1 MSSEQEHPETSE
13 LEEEAEKDEDAAIV
27 ELVTE
32 LKQEGTTLFR
42 LRDYDG
48 AAFKFDEAIRLSPR
62 APRAY
67 NENDIASL
75 HSNVAACYMHM
86 NAHRPED
93 DYHYHQAIDR
103 CNMALDASPRYTK
116 ALLKR
121 ARCFEAL
128 DRLDLACVDVQE
140 VLTLEPNNAVAL
152 ELLENLRE
160 EMEEKKFLLEQEA
173 RSLDDLI
180 KVISASEK
188 VAKQFSCTIAT
199 AADPAKKAVSTET
212 DDQDAEAILIHGD
225 GEQDDEQA
233 SYDDNDGEEAPSGQ
247 TEEEAHVG
255 DQSGQNKQEDGDNAE
270 HGSGATRC
278 VELFLG
284 EEGDVRR
291 IALLPQDGGLAQLM
305 DIARSKFPDLK
316 ELSVNFKDDRGDLV
330 TVDSTTDQ
338 SAWFDEANSR
348 SQGPLRLYVTEDNDG
363 LTLDVIVRPI
373 KIGYLVTFEL
383 ATPTILKVTAFND
396 EDVEESRRND
406 RENVTNPI
414 HNEEYGGNSEIPKG
428 ALDGKPID
436 VHGGQKEALHALQS
450 RYYYKVADG
459 KNNETSRAELENFSQ
474 WVLDLGNGALPAGFI
489 YVVPMS
495 ALVGEDI
502 SKLHAEHGF

>member
-13 LEEEAEKDEDAAIV
+13 LEEEVEKDEDAAIV

-152 ELLENLRE
+152 ELLESLRE

-188 VAKQFSCTIAT
+188 VAKQFSSTIAT
-199 AADPAKKAVSTET
+199 AADPANKAVSTET
-212 DDQDAEAILIHGD
+212 DDDHDMEGILLL
-225 GEQDDEQA
+225 GEQDDEHA
-233 SYDDNDGEEAPSGQ
+233 SYDDNNDGEEAPHAHGQ
-247 TEEEAHVG
+247 SEEEAHVG
-255 DQSGQNKQEDGDNAE
+255 DQSDRHKAIKWVFKQPHIGWNEDA
-270 HGSGATRC
+270 A
-278 VELFLG
+278 
-284 EEGDVRR
+284 
-291 IALLPQDGGLAQLM
+291 
-305 DIARSKFPDLK
+305 
-316 ELSVNFKDDRGDLV
+316 NF
-330 TVDSTTDQ
+330 
-338 SAWFDEANSR
+338 E
-348 SQGPLRLYVTEDNDG
+348 
-363 LTLDVIVRPI
+363 
-373 KIGYLVTFEL
+373 
-383 ATPTILKVTAFND
+383 
-396 EDVEESRRND
+396 
-406 RENVTNPI
+406 
-414 HNEEYGGNSEIPKG
+414 
-428 ALDGKPID
+428 
-436 VHGGQKEALHALQS
+436 
-450 RYYYKVADG
+450 
-459 KNNETSRAELENFSQ
+459 
-474 WVLDLGNGALPAGFI
+474 
-489 YVVPMS
+489 
-495 ALVGEDI
+495 
-502 SKLHAEHGF
+502 

>member
-13 LEEEAEKDEDAAIV
+13 LEEEVEKDEDAAIV

-152 ELLENLRE
+152 ELLESLRE

-188 VAKQFSCTIAT
+188 VAKQFSSTIAT
-199 AADPAKKAVSTET
+199 AADPANKAVSTET
-212 DDQDAEAILIHGD
+212 DDDHDMEGILLL
-225 GEQDDEQA
+225 GEQDDEHA
-233 SYDDNDGEEAPSGQ
+233 SYDDNNDGEEAPHAHGQ
-247 TEEEAHVG
+247 SEEEAHVG
-255 DQSGQNKQEDGDNAE
+255 DQSGQHKQEDGDSAE
-270 HGSGATRC
+270 HHAGAENSAGSAGATRC
-278 VELFLG
+278 VEFVLR

-338 SAWFDEANSR
+338 STWFDEANSR
-348 SQGPLRLYVTEDNDG
+348 SQGPLRLYVTEGNHERVSCPDQ
-363 LTLDVIVRPI
+363 PI
-373 KIGYLVTFEL
+373 
-383 ATPTILKVTAFND
+383 
-396 EDVEESRRND
+396 
-406 RENVTNPI
+406 REHDSVDPCLS
-414 HNEEYGGNSEIPKG
+414 H
-428 ALDGKPID
+428 D
-436 VHGGQKEALHALQS
+436 Q
-450 RYYYKVADG
+450 
-459 KNNETSRAELENFSQ
+459 
-474 WVLDLGNGALPAGFI
+474 
-489 YVVPMS
+489 
-495 ALVGEDI
+495 
-502 SKLHAEHGF
+502 

>member
-188 VAKQFSCTIAT
+188 
-199 AADPAKKAVSTET
+199 KAVSTET

-278 VELFLG
+278 VE
-284 EEGDVRR
+284 
-291 IALLPQDGGLAQLM
+291 
-305 DIARSKFPDLK
+305 
-316 ELSVNFKDDRGDLV
+316 
-330 TVDSTTDQ
+330 
-338 SAWFDEANSR
+338 
-348 SQGPLRLYVTEDNDG
+348 
-363 LTLDVIVRPI
+363 
-373 KIGYLVTFEL
+373 
-383 ATPTILKVTAFND
+383 
-396 EDVEESRRND
+396 
-406 RENVTNPI
+406 
-414 HNEEYGGNSEIPKG
+414 
-428 ALDGKPID
+428 
-436 VHGGQKEALHALQS
+436 
-450 RYYYKVADG
+450 
-459 KNNETSRAELENFSQ
+459 
-474 WVLDLGNGALPAGFI
+474 
-489 YVVPMS
+489 
-495 ALVGEDI
+495 
-502 SKLHAEHGF
+502 

>member
-270 HGSGATRC
+270 HRAGAENSSGSGATRC
-278 VELFLG
+278 VEFFLG

-338 SAWFDEANSR
+338 STWFDEANSR
-348 SQGPLRLYVTEDNDG
+348 SQGPLRLYITEGNRERVSCPDQ
-363 LTLDVIVRPI
+363 PI
-373 KIGYLVTFEL
+373 
-383 ATPTILKVTAFND
+383 
-396 EDVEESRRND
+396 
-406 RENVTNPI
+406 REHDSVDPCLS
-414 HNEEYGGNSEIPKG
+414 H
-428 ALDGKPID
+428 D
-436 VHGGQKEALHALQS
+436 Q
-450 RYYYKVADG
+450 
-459 KNNETSRAELENFSQ
+459 
-474 WVLDLGNGALPAGFI
+474 
-489 YVVPMS
+489 
-495 ALVGEDI
+495 
-502 SKLHAEHGF
+502 

>member
-212 DDQDAEAILIHGD
+212 DDQDTEAILIL
-225 GEQDDEQA
+225 GEQDDEHA
-233 SYDDNDGEEAPSGQ
+233 SYDDDNNDGEEAPQAHGQ
-247 TEEEAHVG
+247 SEEEAHRGVG
-255 DQSGQNKQEDGDNAE
+255 DQSGQHKEEDGDNAE
-270 HGSGATRC
+270 HHAGAENSAGSGATRC
-278 VELFLG
+278 VEFVLG

-316 ELSVNFKDDRGDLV
+316 ELSVNFKDDRGELV

-338 SAWFDEANSR
+338 STWFDEANSR
-348 SQGPLRLYVTEDNDG
+348 SQGPLRLYVTEGKRERVSCPDQ
-363 LTLDVIVRPI
+363 PI
-373 KIGYLVTFEL
+373 
-383 ATPTILKVTAFND
+383 
-396 EDVEESRRND
+396 
-406 RENVTNPI
+406 REHDSVDPCLS
-414 HNEEYGGNSEIPKG
+414 H
-428 ALDGKPID
+428 D
-436 VHGGQKEALHALQS
+436 Q
-450 RYYYKVADG
+450 
-459 KNNETSRAELENFSQ
+459 
-474 WVLDLGNGALPAGFI
+474 
-489 YVVPMS
+489 
-495 ALVGEDI
+495 
-502 SKLHAEHGF
+502 

>member
-13 LEEEAEKDEDAAIV
+13 LEEEVEKDEDAAIVELVTELKQEHPETSELEEEVEKDEDAAIV

-152 ELLENLRE
+152 ELLESLRE

-199 AADPAKKAVSTET
+199 AAADPTKKAVSTEA
-212 DDQDAEAILIHGD
+212 DGHDMEGILIPGD

-247 TEEEAHVG
+247 TEEAHVDVG
-255 DQSGQNKQEDGDNAE
+255 DQSGQHKQEDGGNAE
-270 HGSGATRC
+270 HHAGAENSAGSGATRC
-278 VELFLG
+278 VEFVLG

-348 SQGPLRLYVTEDNDG
+348 SQGPLRLYVTEGNRERVSCPDQ
-363 LTLDVIVRPI
+363 PI
-373 KIGYLVTFEL
+373 
-383 ATPTILKVTAFND
+383 
-396 EDVEESRRND
+396 
-406 RENVTNPI
+406 REHDSVDPCLS
-414 HNEEYGGNSEIPKG
+414 HDK
-428 ALDGKPID
+428 
-436 VHGGQKEALHALQS
+436 
-450 RYYYKVADG
+450 
-459 KNNETSRAELENFSQ
+459 
-474 WVLDLGNGALPAGFI
+474 
-489 YVVPMS
+489 
-495 ALVGEDI
+495 
-502 SKLHAEHGF
+502 

>member
-278 VELFLG
+278 VEFFLG

-348 SQGPLRLYVTEDNDG
+348 SQGPLRLYVTEGNRERVSCPDQ
-363 LTLDVIVRPI
+363 PI
-373 KIGYLVTFEL
+373 
-383 ATPTILKVTAFND
+383 
-396 EDVEESRRND
+396 
-406 RENVTNPI
+406 REHHSVDPCLS
-414 HNEEYGGNSEIPKG
+414 H
-428 ALDGKPID
+428 D
-436 VHGGQKEALHALQS
+436 Q
-450 RYYYKVADG
+450 
-459 KNNETSRAELENFSQ
+459 
-474 WVLDLGNGALPAGFI
+474 
-489 YVVPMS
+489 
-495 ALVGEDI
+495 
-502 SKLHAEHGF
+502 

>member
-1 MSSEQEHPETSE
+1 MSSEQEHPEVSE
-13 LEEEAEKDEDAAIV
+13 VEEEEVEKDEDAAIV

-152 ELLENLRE
+152 ELLESLRE

-188 VAKQFSCTIAT
+188 VAKQFSSTIAT
-199 AADPAKKAVSTET
+199 AADPAKNALYTESTDGHDT
-212 DDQDAEAILIHGD
+212 DTEGILIHG
-225 GEQDDEQA
+225 EQDDDHV
-233 SYDDNDGEEAPSGQ
+233 SYDDNGGEEAPRGQ
-247 TEEEAHVG
+247 SEEEAHVG
-255 DQSGQNKQEDGDNAE
+255 DQSGQHKDEEEDGGNAE
-270 HGSGATRC
+270 HHTGAENSAGSGATRC
-278 VELFLG
+278 VEFVLG

-316 ELSVNFKDDRGDLV
+316 ELSVHFKDDRGDLV

-338 SAWFDEANSR
+338 SIWFDEANSG
-348 SQGPLRLYVTEDNDG
+348 SQGPLRLYVTQGNRER
-363 LTLDVIVRPI
+363 VSCPEQPI
-373 KIGYLVTFEL
+373 
-383 ATPTILKVTAFND
+383 
-396 EDVEESRRND
+396 
-406 RENVTNPI
+406 RE
-414 HNEEYGGNSEIPKG
+414 HD
-428 ALDGKPID
+428 A
-436 VHGGQKEALHALQS
+436 
-450 RYYYKVADG
+450 ADPCL
-459 KNNETSRAELENFSQ
+459 SHDQ
-474 WVLDLGNGALPAGFI
+474 
-489 YVVPMS
+489 
-495 ALVGEDI
+495 
-502 SKLHAEHGF
+502 